1 MAVKKYKKT
10 IKTETIAGEPGV
22 PYVRQTQAPV
32 FFFNNSFQGMGAFE
46 KINLIKAGISKKE
59 LEEIKK
65 TAGLDYDQ
73 LAEVLS
79 VTRATLINKKGK
91 DKFGGPLSERIIGV
105 ADVYAY
111 GYEVFE
117 DKAAF
122 NRWVHMPN
130 RALGGI
136 VPYSLLDNQYG
147 REEVKNIIGR
157 ISYGVYS

>member
-1 MAVKKYKKT
+1 MAEKKYKKT
-10 IKTETIAGEPGV
+10 KPAGSIATEPDV
-22 PYVRQTQAPV
+22 PYVRNSPTPV
-32 FFFNNSFQGMGAFE
+32 FFFNSSFSGMGPFE
-46 KINLIKAGISKKE
+46 KMNLIKAGVSKKD
-59 LEEIKK
+59 LEEIKN

-73 LAEVLS
+73 LAQVLS

-91 DKFGGPLSERIIGV
+91 EKFAAPLSERIIGV

-122 NRWVHMPN
+122 NRWVHTPN
-130 RALGGI
+130 RALGGM
-136 VPYSLLDNQYG
+136 VPYQLLDNQYG

-157 ISYGVYS
+157 IAWGVYS